1 MKPPRGAFRV
11 DECHRSQRATRQS
24 LLPTLLVLG
33 AGWLAASPS
42 HAAVKGEW
50 SDNVSHNQSFSRVL
64 VVGVSPDYNQRCA
77 FEYSMAAKLRSANTV
92 AIVSCDLMPPK
103 TPLTRESVEAAVA
116 AQNADAVLATS
127 LVSHAWTEQQG
138 GTVDTRGTA
147 QYKAADAYYGVYG
160 TVVAL
165 DFRRAHRSQPSRA
178 RSTSRRSSMR
188 RGVRRW
194 CTRWTRRSKTSSP
207 QRGSSGDHPA
217 DRQKA
222 SQGRFDSLAAELLD
236 EARLVVGLTSRYDQN
251 GCACCREYLYTA
263 GP

>member
-1 MKPPRGAFRV
+1 MNRREEPSVSTNAIDR
-11 DECHRSQRATRQS
+11 QRATRQS

-165 DFRRAHRSQPSRA
+165 DFQTSAPITTLKGEVHITSKLYETRGATVVYTVDTKVKNIESRSA
-178 RSTSRRSSMR
+178 
-188 RGVRRW
+188 
-194 CTRWTRRSKTSSP
+194 
-207 QRGSSGDHPA
+207 A
-217 DRQKA
+217 
-222 SQGRFDSLAAELLD
+222 LAEITPPIGKKLRKD
-236 EARLVVGLTSRYDQN
+236 GLIR
-251 GCACCREYLYTA
+251 
-263 GP
+263 